1 MIGIGIGIIPR
12 TSVTSVSVV
21 TATIATGIGIT
32 SFTANWN
39 AFSGAQY
46 YLLDVS
52 LNSSFSTFVYQDQV
66 VLAPTTAYVV
76 IGLTENT
83 TYYYR
88 VRASTDAYIDP
99 DYLAFFNRVVA
110 AGGFLTIAEQ
120 DSTKQLVADLKANSL
135 WTPMK
140 AIYPMVG
147 SSAASCAQNLKSA
160 SFTGTFTSGWTFA
173 STGVSGNGT
182 SAYFD
187 TTLIPLTDLSQ
198 NNLSGGYYIGNN
210 YNAES
215 KDILCTGSGS
225 SFFGI
230 FNAGGNE
237 VAVNDGFASTVIPTK
252 KNGLFTFSRISS
264 SQSKLYA
271 NNLQTFTATL
281 ASATPNIYSV
291 KIACLNQAGV
301 NSRYSTNSIR
311 FAHLGDGLTDTQA
324 SNFYTAVQKFN
335 QSLNRQVGAQVVSDA
350 DAQAYIDRVYTAGG
364 TLTNTEATAVNQLTI
379 DLKSNG
385 TWSSMKAIYPMIGA
399 SAAACAQN
407 LRSSSF
413 TGTFTA
419 GWTFASTG
427 ATPNG
432 TSAYMNTNLNPNTQ
446 ITITSTHLSIYHYT
460 GTAKGWGFGC
470 VNAGY
475 NPSYAILPRFVD
487 SKGYVSIGSTYS
499 SVTNS
504 NGQGFYIATRNSNTQ
519 KLFKNNSTIVT
530 GTDLGVLLPNYNL
543 YMSCVNIAGSASEFD
558 DKTVSFGSLGDG
570 LTDTQASDF
579 YTSVQKFNQTLD
591 RQVGAQIVSDLDAQ
605 SYINR
610 VYTAGGTLTNLEA
623 NAVNKLAIDMK
634 AAGLW
639 TSMKAVYPMI
649 GSSAASCAQNLKS
662 SSFTGTFTSNWVFSA
677 TGATPNG
684 SSDYFNTTFNPTGN
698 LSVNSQCYGYY
709 SRSNTAAGSKREMGG
724 YNSLSL
730 GGNEDLG
737 LLIKFTGDIFYSVIG
752 GTTFPSVAN
761 TDSRGLFIMNRTS
774 GTNVKGYKNNSL
786 LINATQSTVILLNM
800 PIYIGCRNTNTTP
813 SDFTDRECAFSSIG
827 DGLTDTQSSNF
838 YTLVQSFNQTLGRSV
853 GSQIVS
859 DADAQAYVNRVYNA
873 GGSLTNTEANAV
885 NQLVLDMKTA
895 GIWTSMKAVYPMVGS
910 SAAAC
915 AQNLK
920 SSSFTGTFTA
930 GWTFTSSGATP
941 NGTSAYFDT
950 NLVPSTS
957 LLLDSVSL
965 SFYSRT
971 NTQGDIQMGVNDTSN
986 YLIQQMYSSTQMYSQ
1001 LNGAGG
1007 SFIDAP
1013 VTQFQGLFTT
1023 SRTSN
1028 IAVAAYKNG
1037 TNIKND
1043 VKSSSSRPVLNFY
1056 IGARNNNNSAGNFD
1070 NKQCAFASIGD
1081 GLTDVQATALYNATQ
1096 IFQNTLGRAV

>member
-1 MIGIGIGIIPR
+1 MIAISNSISIGLNKS
-12 TSVTSVSVV
+12 TVV
-21 TATIATGIGIT
+21 VNTPIATAATGIGTT

-52 LNSSFSTFVYQDQV
+52 TSSSFATFVYQDQV
-66 VLAPTTAYVV
+66 ILAPTTAYVV

-99 DYLAFFNRVVA
+99 DYLAFFNRVIA

-120 DSTKQLVADLKANSL
+120 DATKQLVADLKANSL

-147 SSAASCAQNLKSA
+147 ASAAACAQNLKSS

-173 STGVSGNGT
+173 STGVTPNGT
-182 SAYFD
+182 SAYMD
-187 TTLIPLTDLSQ
+187 TNLVPNTQLDNNSTHLSSYTRTNADGVYIDIGTDNLYVFPRLS
-198 NNLSGGYYIGNN
+198 NNIYPRIYSEGSVIGGITNSSGFFMGNRT
-210 YNAES
+210 S
-215 KDILCTGSGS
+215 
-225 SFFGI
+225 
-230 FNAGGNE
+230 
-237 VAVNDGFASTVIPTK
+237 STVLKGQFNSNIT
-252 KNGLFTFSRISS
+252 TFSESVSRTRT
-264 SQSKLYA
+264 
-271 NNLQTFTATL
+271 NLTVYLGGLHLSALTF
-281 ASATPNIYSV
+281 P
-291 KIACLNQAGV
+291 
-301 NSRYSTNSIR
+301 SIR
-311 FAHLGDGLTDTQA
+311 QIAFSSIGDGLTDTQA

-335 QSLNRQVGAQVVSDA
+335 QSLNRQVGAQIVSDP

-413 TGTFTA
+413 TGTFST

-427 ATPNG
+427 VKPNG
-432 TSAYMNTNLNPNTQ
+432 TTGYMSTGANASQFTANSQHFSNYSRQLTNTGLVELGLVSYDSGRFNYVMIQ
-446 ITITSTHLSIYHYT
+446 FGSTGIYTAIQGTDTLMNAIYT
-460 GTAKGWGFGC
+460 D
-470 VNAGY
+470 
-475 NPSYAILPRFVD
+475 PSYGLTI
-487 SKGYVSIGSTYS
+487 
-499 SVTNS
+499 S
-504 NGQGFYIATRNSNTQ
+504 NRRNSSFVQRYNRNN
-519 KLFKNNSTIVT
+519 KLEAS
-530 GTDLGVLLPNYNL
+530 
-543 YMSCVNIAGSASEFD
+543 SSSASLGTLAVTMSAIQTPSPLFYGTCEIA
-558 DKTVSFGSLGDG
+558 FGSMGDG
-570 LTDTQASDF
+570 LTDTDATNL
-579 YTSVQKFNQTLD
+579 YTAVQNFNQTLD
-591 RQVGAQIVSDLDAQ
+591 RQVGAQIVSDPDAQ

-662 SSFTGTFTSNWVFSA
+662 SSFTGTFSSGWTFDS
-677 TGATPNG
+677 TGVTPNG
-684 SSDYFNTTFNPTGN
+684 TSAYFNTTFNPTGN

-827 DGLTDTQSSNF
+827 DGLSDTQSSDF

-895 GIWTSMKAVYPMVGS
+895 GIWDSMKAVYPMVGS

-920 SSSFTGTFTA
+920 SSLFTGSFTA
-930 GWTFTSSGATP
+930 GWTFASTGATP

-950 NLVPSTS
+950 TIIPSTS
-957 LLLDSVSL
+957 LTLNSTHISM
-965 SFYSRT
+965 YSRT
-971 NTQGDIQMGVNDTSN
+971 NTAYAMYDINAGQTLEIVSKWSDNIYYYSVNAIEIGAGIQTSSAGFFN
-986 YLIQQMYSSTQMYSQ
+986 VSRTASNSQKAYYNGAVKNTSANSSTALPIFSLIYGALNEASKSGYSHRQ
-1001 LNGAGG
+1001 TAFL
-1007 SFIDAP
+1007 
-1013 VTQFQGLFTT
+1013 
-1023 SRTSN
+1023 
-1028 IAVAAYKNG
+1028 
-1037 TNIKND
+1037 
-1043 VKSSSSRPVLNFY
+1043 
-1056 IGARNNNNSAGNFD
+1056 SA
-1070 NKQCAFASIGD
+1070 GD
-1081 GLTDVQATALYNATQ
+1081 GLTDVQATALYNSVQ
-1096 IFQNTLGRAV
+1096 IFQNTLGRAITP